1 MGAVASGYL
10 DSPITDKE
18 VTDGVSKLGMSYGA
32 CSMQGWRSNNEDAM
46 SCIPEFTDDSAMF
59 AVYDGHGGPEI
70 ALYVAK
76 YLPMLLKTH
85 YAYKQG
91 DTKHA
96 LREAFL
102 AVDKQIVLEDTI
114 DELQTLAGTKPDDEG
129 DHEEKLEEM
138 KDLHEEAALPLA
150 ALLAKYKQK
159 MADCIAEEGAEMD
172 AQFAGSGKGKK
183 KVSNEDGENG
193 GENGGAAAVEASAGA
208 AAVEAAEDAE
218 VEAKVET
225 ADAKVNG
232 ADAKVNGAGTSNG
245 EATAGTEED
254 DEEDEDF
261 QDGDEEESAS
271 ETDDDS
277 SESGSDSG
285 SEDDEIAPSDERE
298 GWGSGTTAC
307 VAIVKAGVITVANV
321 GDSRC
326 VVCTEGIAKDLSVDH
341 KPEAP
346 EETARVEKAGG
357 KITKE
362 GRVNGGLNL
371 SRALGDHQYK
381 TNADLLPEEQMISPL
396 PDLVSHTITGGD
408 EFMLVACDG
417 IWNCMSSQEA
427 IDFVKEHLTQARQ
440 SKECS
445 KTWLSDIS
453 GKLMDSC
460 MAADTLG
467 DGCGCD
473 NMTAVIVLL
482 NQDTQSKRK
491 LSDGDIAQSKKAK
504 VC

>member
-1 MGAVASGYL
+1 MGGVASGYL

-18 VTDGVSKLGMSYGA
+18 VVDGVSKLGMSYGA
-32 CSMQGWRSNNEDAM
+32 CSMQGWRNNNEDAM
-46 SCIPEFTDDSAMF
+46 SCLPNFTDDSAMF

-85 YAYKQG
+85 YAFKQG

-102 AVDKQIVLEDTI
+102 AVDKQVVLEDTI

-129 DHEEKLEEM
+129 DQEEKLEEM
-138 KDLHEEAALPLA
+138 KELHEEAALPLA
-150 ALLAKYKQK
+150 ALLAKYKKQ
-159 MADCIAEEGAEMD
+159 MADCIAEEEADLEEK
-172 AQFAGSGKGKK
+172 FAGSGKGKK
-183 KVSNEDGENG
+183 KMPTEEEEGDKNGAENG
-193 GENGGAAAVEASAGA
+193 AEVEGDAVEGAAAAVEG
-208 AAVEAAEDAE
+208 V
-218 VEAKVET
+218 
-225 ADAKVNG
+225 ADGIK
-232 ADAKVNGAGTSNG
+232 KPNGAGTSNG
-245 EATAGTEED
+245 VAAEVED
-254 DEEDEDF
+254 DEDEDDEDF
-261 QDGDEEESAS
+261 QGGDEEESAS
-271 ETDDDS
+271 ETEADSSDDD
-277 SESGSDSG
+277 EE
-285 SEDDEIAPSDERE
+285 SEDEDEDEDIAPADERE

-307 VAIVKAGVITVANV
+307 VAIVKAGAITVANV

-357 KITKE
+357 KITKD

-381 TNADLLPEEQMISPL
+381 NNADLLPEEQMISPL
-396 PDLVSHTITGGD
+396 PDLVSHTITKED

-427 IDFVKEHLTQARQ
+427 VDFVRQHLREAKM

-445 KTWLSDIS
+445 KNWLSDIS
-453 GKLMDSC
+453 GKLMDNC
-460 MAADTLG
+460 MAADTSG

-482 NQDTQSKRK
+482 NQDAQIKRK
-491 LSDGDIAQSKKAK
+491 LSGAELEQSKKAK